1 MFKSLINII
10 ERREQQRSNR
20 ARRAKDNSR
29 GEENKL
35 QTNLRP
41 REENNLQSQES
52 TNQATTE
59 LNNAQID
66 PREENEE
73 KRSRMDFSNILN
85 STAIEGGNSLE
96 QFHQM
101 QLPPMTSAASAS
113 PSPIREKVK
122 VAQSPEIEFL
132 EAREVECPDCDK
144 KFAARAK
151 LLAHLVSAH
160 YSEKIFKIHPF
171 QKNAP
176 CPLCINSGKQFGG
189 QLNMFLHVSSSNV
202 FHNIVTGRPKAFQIK
217 DRGNHLRHIGQSHE
231 VVLKVVRDEV
241 IDIVDMFS
249 KATRRRSKM
258 RTTDERSQDGSAMM
272 MTEDSRDA
280 SLLETSMV
288 KPEPLD
294 MEGVIVPVVN
304 SSMEMDN
311 IGVALVGQEQ
321 QVEQPLNVFEEL
333 DNMATAA
340 MSLINP
346 IQPPTIQNLPPPPK
360 EPEIFHCEKCE
371 LNFKSGDALRD
382 HNVSYEKVHTKEYKC
397 RYCDS
402 ISIGTRAFKDHLV
415 SHKSQKKQRMNQS
428 SA

>member
-29 GEENKL
+29 GEENKLQTNLRPREENKL

-176 CPLCINSGKQFGG
+176 CPLCINSGT
-189 QLNMFLHVSSSNV
+189 SN
-202 FHNIVTGRPKAFQIK
+202 
-217 DRGNHLRHIGQSHE
+217 
-231 VVLKVVRDEV
+231 
-241 IDIVDMFS
+241 
-249 KATRRRSKM
+249 
-258 RTTDERSQDGSAMM
+258 SQD
-272 MTEDSRDA
+272 
-280 SLLETSMV
+280 
-288 KPEPLD
+288 K
-294 MEGVIVPVVN
+294 
-304 SSMEMDN
+304 
-311 IGVALVGQEQ
+311 
-321 QVEQPLNVFEEL
+321 
-333 DNMATAA
+333 
-340 MSLINP
+340 
-346 IQPPTIQNLPPPPK
+346 
-360 EPEIFHCEKCE
+360 
-371 LNFKSGDALRD
+371 
-382 HNVSYEKVHTKEYKC
+382 
-397 RYCDS
+397 
-402 ISIGTRAFKDHLV
+402 
-415 SHKSQKKQRMNQS
+415 
-428 SA
+428 

>member
-1 MFKSLINII
+1 MLHAPYVSI
-10 ERREQQRSNR
+10 QVSN
-20 ARRAKDNSR
+20 
-29 GEENKL
+29 
-35 QTNLRP
+35 
-41 REENNLQSQES
+41 SQF
-52 TNQATTE
+52 
-59 LNNAQID
+59 
-66 PREENEE
+66 P
-73 KRSRMDFSNILN
+73 
-85 STAIEGGNSLE
+85 
-96 QFHQM
+96 
-101 QLPPMTSAASAS
+101 
-113 PSPIREKVK
+113 
-122 VAQSPEIEFL
+122 
-132 EAREVECPDCDK
+132 
-144 KFAARAK
+144 
-151 LLAHLVSAH
+151 
-160 YSEKIFKIHPF
+160 
-171 QKNAP
+171 
-176 CPLCINSGKQFGG
+176 G
-189 QLNMFLHVSSSNV
+189 QLNVFLHVSSSNV

-258 RTTDERSQDGSAMM
+258 RTTDDRSQDGSAMM
-272 MTEDSRDA
+272 MPEDSRDA
-280 SLLETSMV
+280 SLLEMSMV

-340 MSLINP
+340 MNLINP
-346 IQPPTIQNLPPPPK
+346 IQPPTIQNLPPPPM

-415 SHKSQKKQRMNQS
+415 SHKSQKKQRMNQA

>member
-1 MFKSLINII
+1 M
-10 ERREQQRSNR
+10 RSR
-20 ARRAKDNSR
+20 
-29 GEENKL
+29 EENKL
-35 QTNLRP
+35 K
-41 REENNLQSQES
+41 SQES
-52 TNQATTE
+52 TNQPTTV
-59 LNNAQID
+59 LSNAQTD
-66 PREENEE
+66 SWKENEE
-73 KRSRMDFSNILN
+73 KRPRMDFSDILN
-85 STAIEGGNSLE
+85 STAIEAGNSLE

-160 YSEKIFKIHPF
+160 YSEKIYKIHPF

-176 CPLCINSGKQFGG
+176 CPLCINSGKQFAR

-202 FHNIVTGRPKAFQIK
+202 FHKIVTGRPKAFQIK

-258 RTTDERSQDGSAMM
+258 RTTDHRSQDGSTMM
-272 MTEDSRDA
+272 ITEDSRDA
-280 SLLETSMV
+280 SLLEMSLV

-340 MSLINP
+340 MTLINP
-346 IQPPTIQNLPPPPK
+346 IQPPTIQNLPPPPM

-415 SHKSQKKQRMNQS
+415 SHKSQKKQRMNQA